1 MKNHQIQE
9 LQVYLEGLRTS
20 DWENAMHSLI
30 DMGEQVVP
38 YIMNEWL
45 AENDAV
51 VRERLLETMSEMPT
65 KEAIPLFEQKL
76 LNGDT
81 AEVQF
86 AVLALVKFDV
96 FQCET
101 KVMET
106 IRSHPRPSKE
116 KQFVDYLESAIKS
129 WKSRRQ

>member
-1 MKNHQIQE
+1 
-9 LQVYLEGLRTS
+9 
-20 DWENAMHSLI
+20 
-30 DMGEQVVP
+30 MGEQVVP

-81 AEVQF
+81 AEVRF

-96 FQCET
+96 FQYET

-106 IRSHPRPSKE
+106 IRSHPMLSKE
-116 KQFVDYLESAIKS
+116 KQFVDYVESAIKS